1 MQAVIVATA
10 ILHNLCINMNDV
22 IPPDDDD
29 VLRFDEDVHLI
40 RRLEGEQVN
49 NNKRLTVLQ
58 HFENLHHRR

>member
-1 MQAVIVATA
+1 
-10 ILHNLCINMNDV
+10 MNDV